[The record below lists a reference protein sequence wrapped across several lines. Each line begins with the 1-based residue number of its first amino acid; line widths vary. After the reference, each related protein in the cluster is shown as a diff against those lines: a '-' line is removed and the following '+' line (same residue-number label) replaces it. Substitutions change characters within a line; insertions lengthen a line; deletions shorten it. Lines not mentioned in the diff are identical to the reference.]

1 MTAPNVHMALHHVEG
16 AEYMF
21 QLVAT
26 VLPTLCSD
34 FKPSYDVRHTYVHPL
49 DSLFLGEV
57 EKLASDEETEV
68 AVKQFGINYLL
79 DSTADSHLIPVLLG
93 PNFAELKPTNLK
105 LTDTANPVVC
115 TQSFK
120 DVPPFTRN
128 LLKIRVT
135 SFEAHARICGGY
147 VRYPTGLPVKSP
159 ISFPQLG
166 FDNTYLLN
174 LIYPN
179 IAGPAEIG
187 FRARLVDGTMLA
199 RDLLMLLNV
208 RALLTDASRARM
220 DAMYQIPEAAA
231 RHGIVLAQA
240 PQVDTEITTMPLK
253 YLLTFFQH
261 FDPVF
266 SLRQLTFN
274 GQTLRMARGGVASL
288 AVSIFYQSQLA
299 RLAQLHPSVTLTD
312 SLEVLTSSGA
322 TLRVASPGM
331 QFVDISAN
339 ISYYTTLLSM
349 LMRADRTSPLIA
361 PAKSLFWD
369 GIEYTE
375 FKAMSTADAL
385 FLTSVCYT
393 FALFD
398 HDNVTYC
405 SLLND
410 ALAAGK
416 EPLRVCFYPRAMG
429 SKTVGA
435 LVLETLAGINMMTP
449 REFPRRSTQPNHHIG
464 LSQSR
469 FFKFFQMLRLV
480 CNSDPETAMK
490 EVLMAYSGLKMEDKG
505 APHYIRKESYLD
517 FVKLLFGAMGYRI
530 NVSSYTLGSRRH
542 TAVTVSPSV
551 SKTNIARS
559 LAKVCCS
566 KDEVEKIMAS
576 AHDLLQFMVTA
587 TNVRDVQ
594 GYRGQGAQCR
604 FPGFSFPP
612 NWRFPRIIYGGAPG
626 GEEAPDQS
634 VVLCSQDM
642 GMLDRINV
650 RGIFSAGTVD
660 ELMGVDGFMPEN
672 TAFKHNL
679 QSMIDENCLSSEGI
693 LMSMP
698 CNLLDRLVTVGGSPD
713 FTISGLLDEV
723 SGSSSD
729 DSSVSSNEIAEAIN
743 AALKTR
749 YVRDTS
755 NVVNSALSI
764 ASARSEKQLDAV
776 KRATCC
782 ISALF
787 KQLTQSVYT
796 TERIFG
802 VPIADEVKN
811 SILERY
817 NLFVQLS
824 KSLYMDMIALE
835 NLKALL
841 LIVRRSGR
849 YVGDAEIGVAEM
861 QKAYE
866 LVKEKISRLTTYYSS
881 IGEMYWN
888 NMKRHLNIRSSENGV
903 SFDSE

>member
-21 QLVAT
+21 QLVST

-34 FKPSYDVRHTYVHPL
+34 FKPSYDVSRTYVHPL
-49 DSLFLGEV
+49 DALFLEDA
-57 EKLASDEETEV
+57 EKLASDEETEA
-68 AVKQFGINYLL
+68 AVKQFGINFLL
-79 DSTADSHLIPVLLG
+79 DSAANSHLIPVLLG
-93 PNFAELKPTNLK
+93 PNFAELKPANLK
-105 LTDTANPVVC
+105 LTDTANPVIC

-128 LLKIRVT
+128 LLKTRVT

-147 VRYPTGLPVKSP
+147 VRYPTGLPAKSP
-159 ISFPQLG
+159 ISFPSLS

-220 DAMYQIPEAAA
+220 DAMYDIPDAAA
-231 RHGIVLAQA
+231 KHGIVLAQT
-240 PQVDTEITTMPLK
+240 PQVDTELTTMPLK

-261 FDPVF
+261 FDSVF

-274 GQTLRMARGGVASL
+274 GQNLRMARGSVASL

-299 RLAQLHPSVTLTD
+299 RLAQLHPSVTLMD
-312 SLEVLTSSGA
+312 SLEVLTTSGA

-331 QFVDISAN
+331 QFVDVSAN
-339 ISYYTTLLSM
+339 IRYYVTLLSM

-361 PAKSLFWD
+361 PGKSLFWD
-369 GIEYTE
+369 GIAYAE
-375 FKAMSTADAL
+375 FKSMSTADSL
-385 FLTSVCYT
+385 FMSSVCYT

-405 SLLND
+405 SLLSD

-416 EPLRVCFYPRAMG
+416 EPLRVCFYPRVMG
-429 SKTVGA
+429 QKTVGA
-435 LVLETLAGINMMTP
+435 LVMETLSGINAMTP
-449 REFPRRSTQPNHHIG
+449 REFPRRSTQSNHHIG
-464 LSQSR
+464 LSQR
-469 FFKFFQMLRLV
+469 AFTQFFQMLRLV

-490 EVLMAYSGLKMEDKG
+490 EVLMAYAGLRMEDKG
-505 APHYIRKESYLD
+505 APHYINKESYLD
-517 FVKLLFGAMGYRI
+517 FVKLLFGAMGYR
-530 NVSSYTLGSRRH
+530 VSVSAYTLGSRRH
-542 TAVTVSPSV
+542 TAVAVSPSV

-559 LAKVCCS
+559 LGKVCCS
-566 KDEVEKIMAS
+566 KEEVEKIMAS

-587 TNVRDVQ
+587 TNVRDAQ
-594 GYRGQGAQCR
+594 GYRGPSAQCR
-604 FPGFSFPP
+604 FPSFSFPA
-612 NWRFPRIIYGGAPG
+612 NWRFPRIIYGGAKDAA
-626 GEEAPDQS
+626 ETADQS
-634 VVLCSQDM
+634 VVLCSRDM
-642 GMLDRINV
+642 GILDRINV
-650 RGIFSAGTVD
+650 RGIFSASTVD

-672 TAFKHNL
+672 TAFKRNL
-679 QSMIDENCLSSEGI
+679 QSMIDEGCLSSEGI

-713 FTISGLLDEV
+713 ITISGLLDEV
-723 SGSSSD
+723 SGSSD
-729 DSSVSSNEIAEAIN
+729 DSSVSSNEIADAIN

-866 LVKEKISRLTTYYSS
+866 LVREKISRLTAYYSS

-888 NMKRHLNIRSSENGV
+888 NMKRNLNLRSDGAV